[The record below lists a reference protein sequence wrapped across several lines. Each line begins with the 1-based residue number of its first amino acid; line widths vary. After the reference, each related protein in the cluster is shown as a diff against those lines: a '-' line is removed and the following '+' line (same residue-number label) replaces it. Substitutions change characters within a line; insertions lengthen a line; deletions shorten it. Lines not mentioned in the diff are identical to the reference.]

1 MINMSNQLC
10 HYGILG
16 MKWGIRRYQNKD
28 GSLTPAGKA
37 RLKITDYEKD
47 HSDDI
52 VLKRG
57 TRTSRVVST
66 SRYDEYADPR
76 FGGSS
81 KAAKAYIQSIKDK
94 ERSLDTKYLSVDDVR
109 NSGRYNGKDF
119 YVSWFT
125 MEGYEPNSAYV
136 SFYALQKDAKIASG
150 KKVLDSLLD
159 EVGSKEVGD
168 LLKNNQ
174 SISSLTTKY
183 TTNYDL
189 FRKVNQKLIDQG
201 YDGIEDI
208 NDPDTDLPIILFNSK
223 TVLGS
228 PTKIQSG
235 RDAVDEILNRYK

>member
-1 MINMSNQLC
+1 MNDYLC

-37 RLKITDYEKD
+37 RLKITDYEEG
-47 HSDDI
+47 HGDDI
-52 VLKRG
+52 VLKKG
-57 TRTSRVVST
+57 TRTNRVVNT
-66 SRYDEYADPR
+66 SRYDEYADR
-76 FGGSS
+76 SFGGSA

-94 ERSLDTKYLSVDDVR
+94 EQALDTKYLSVDDVR

-125 MEGYEPNSAYV
+125 NEGYDPNHAYV
-136 SFYALQKDAKIASG
+136 SFYTLQKDAKIASG

-159 EVGSKEVGD
+159 EVGSNEVSE
-168 LLKNNQ
+168 LLKSNRNV
-174 SISSLTTKY
+174 SSLTAKY
-183 TTNYDL
+183 TTDYNL
-189 FRKVNQKLIDQG
+189 FKKVNQKLIDQG

-208 NDPDTDLPIILFNSK
+208 NDPHTDLPIILFDSK
-223 TVLGS
+223 TVLGN

-235 RDAVDEILNRYK
+235 KEAIDEILNRHKE